1 MGSEMCIR
9 DRRKTFWRGQYS
21 ANDPGLTYPR
31 HRVDVAVKLTAPS
44 RALDEEARMI
54 QELRPRDNVI
64 GQPDEPNDRDEPD
77 EREEA
82 PF

>member
-1 MGSEMCIR
+1 VP
-9 DRRKTFWRGQYS
+9 T
-21 ANDPGLTYPR
+21 P
-31 HRVDVAVKLTAPS
+31 LTAPS

-64 GQPDEPNDRDEPD
+64 GQPDEPNDHDEPD